1 MRKERRTGEANADS
15 DPALFAYVQKRLK
28 LLCCNGFGPASFS
41 PTQGRVDKT
50 HVLKLPIRG
59 ISQYLSNVLQNHIVD

>member
-15 DPALFAYVQKRLK
+15 DPALFVYVQKRSNP
-28 LLCCNGFGPASFS
+28 LCCNGFRSASFS

-50 HVLKLPIRG
+50 HILKLLMCRVG
-59 ISQYLSNVLQNHIVD
+59 QYLANML